1 MASHVSCKIG
11 AMKTV
16 AIGAQIPEEL
26 MDQIARLSELS
37 GQSEAAITEEA
48 LRQYVNWRALQQED
62 LKAAVAAADAGD
74 FASEE
79 EVTAFF
85 ARHGA

>member
-1 MASHVSCKIG
+1 
-11 AMKTV
+11 MKTV
-16 AIGAQIPEEL
+16 AIAAQISEEL
-26 MDQIARLSELS
+26 RDQVIRLSELS
-37 GQSEAAITEEA
+37 GESESAIAEEA
-48 LRQYVNWRALQQED
+48 LRQSIHWRALQQED
-62 LKAAVAAADAGD
+62 LKAAIAAADAGD

>member
-1 MASHVSCKIG
+1 
-11 AMKTV
+11 MKTV
-16 AIGAQIPEEL
+16 AIAAQISEEL
-26 MDQIARLSELS
+26 RDQVIRLSELS
-37 GQSEAAITEEA
+37 GESESAIAEEA
-48 LRQYVNWRALQQED
+48 LRQYIHWRALQQED
-62 LKAAVAAADAGD
+62 LKAAIAAADAGD

>member
-1 MASHVSCKIG
+1 
-11 AMKTV
+11 MKTV
-16 AIGAQIPEEL
+16 TIGAQIPEEL
-26 MDQIARLSELS
+26 MDRIARLSEIS

-62 LKAAVAAADAGD
+62 LKAAVAAADKGD